1 MKILKKCLLLLA
13 LVALSNNVSADN
25 DYLQYQ
31 YDAAGNRISRVVVQP
46 SPQPSPKKDLPTVT
60 VTVSPTMTTDLVT
73 IATAVDFEKTP
84 MRYTLISVQ
93 GNVLNQGNI
102 WSNQTNISLGTYT
115 NGIYLLTV
123 ETDTFVETYK
133 IIKK

>member
-31 YDAAGNRISRVVVQP
+31 YDAAGNRISRAVVQP
-46 SPQPSPKKDLPTVT
+46 SPQPSPKKDLPTVN

-84 MRYTLISVQ
+84 IRYTLISVQ
-93 GNVLNQGNI
+93 GNVLNQGTI
-102 WSNQTNISLGTYT
+102 CSNQTNISLGAYT

>member
-84 MRYTLISVQ
+84 IRYTLISVQ
-93 GNVLNQGNI
+93 GNVLNQGTI
-102 WSNQTNISLGTYT
+102 CSNQTNISLGTYT